1 VTQESEIHIAGQ
13 SVSYSEVTMA
23 IYGAIT
29 LLGVIAAASWKGLFV
44 DYVELVVLI
53 IGTTITVAV
62 AHLWANIAAYRLVKQ
77 RPMRASD
84 RWEEFRVTMSVFV
97 VGILALAALALSWT
111 LTDDLE
117 MSVRWTIG
125 MLVLV
130 LFVVGLVG
138 SRRRGAT
145 WPRAV
150 GWGCV
155 DASIGIAVLIAKIV
169 AGS

>member
-1 VTQESEIHIAGQ
+1 MSHESEIHIAGQ
-13 SVSYSEVTMA
+13 AVRFSEVTMA
-23 IYGAIT
+23 IYAAIT

-44 DYVELVVLI
+44 DYPELVVLV

-62 AHLWANIAAYRLVKQ
+62 AHLWANVAAHRLVDQ
-77 RPMRASD
+77 RPMSSPQ
-84 RWEEFRVTMSVFV
+84 RWKEFRVTLSVFV
-97 VGILALAALALSWT
+97 VGILALVALALSWT
-111 LTDDLE
+111 ISDDLE
-117 MSVRWTIG
+117 TSVRWTIG
-125 MLVLV
+125 MLILV

-155 DASIGIAVLIAKIV
+155 DASIGVAVLIAKIV

>member
-1 VTQESEIHIAGQ
+1 MTPQSEIHIAGQ

-44 DYVELVVLI
+44 DYVELVVLV

-77 RPMRASD
+77 RPMGSRD
-84 RWEEFRVTMSVFV
+84 RWEEFRVTLSVFV

-117 MSVRWTIG
+117 TSVRWTIG
-125 MLVLV
+125 MLVGV
-130 LFVVGLVG
+130 LFVVGLIG
-138 SRRRGAT
+138 ARRKGAS
-145 WPRAV
+145 WLRAI

-155 DASIGIAVLIAKIV
+155 DSSIGIAVLIAKIA